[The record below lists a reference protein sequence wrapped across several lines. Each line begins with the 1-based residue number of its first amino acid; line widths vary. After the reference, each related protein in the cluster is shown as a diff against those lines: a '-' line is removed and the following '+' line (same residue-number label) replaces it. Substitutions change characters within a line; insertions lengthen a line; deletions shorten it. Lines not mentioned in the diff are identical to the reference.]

1 MLKLP
6 KRLHPEFKRPNIKPE
21 GPFVLDTNNPIVDR
35 LQHCFVVDGNSIVD
49 LVTGRRIK
57 TSSYTKTKH
66 SIFGGE
72 LQVTTDDQYL
82 ADYFDIDR
90 FDGNGDF
97 SVVFRATTR
106 NQGAVAD
113 ISTVLELGAK
123 TGTAKGYIRIQ
134 QHTRDAGSGVPG
146 SYYFAT
152 YANYGTTACYVS
164 GPGAP
169 DYKRWDNAAFV
180 RDGNNLIG
188 YTDGAERYNKYSV
201 SKRNIFYG
209 GGGRIKLLQG
219 QSTFQPSFS
228 YLYVFTRALSPAEVK
243 SLNDDPYQILKPAND
258 LYYFSPVGGGGPST
272 YEVAASFNIANT
284 LSTSKAAD
292 IVASVNY
299 ATALSNSS
307 PAVMTAEVQ
316 ASYSNILSMSG
327 LGGAVY
333 DVAASYDMSSGMSNG
348 GLGDISASVNNNII
362 SVLSSTALADM
373 QALITSNIDMNYVI
387 STDAVIG
394 ASATF
399 SGGFGYTANFGDLAI
414 EAAAGFALAFALSG
428 SAQTD
433 AYAELVNNVNTAI
446 SNSTN
451 AIANA
456 TTTYTIGNSFVSLGG
471 SDVDGNASFTITTDF
486 ASSSSISIEGACA
499 FSTALGLVSST
510 IIQAESSVSF
520 NVVSGL
526 INSTLA
532 TLNAQASFGLQG
544 SFSASRTYVTEA
556 GASITITASMSST
569 GAVSVFGTVT
579 TPTNR
584 LIKVVAESRI
594 TLVENE
600 NRIILVN

>member
-123 TGTAKGYIRIQ
+123 TGTAKGYLHIQ

-152 YANYGTTACYVS
+152 YANYGTTASYVS

-188 YTDGAERYNKYSV
+188 YTDGAERYNNYFV

-209 GGGRIKLLQG
+209 AGGRIKLLQG

-258 LYYFSPVGGGGPST
+258 LYYFSPVGGGGP
-272 YEVAASFNIANT
+272 
-284 LSTSKAAD
+284 
-292 IVASVNY
+292 
-299 ATALSNSS
+299 
-307 PAVMTAEVQ
+307 
-316 ASYSNILSMSG
+316 
-327 LGGAVY
+327 
-333 DVAASYDMSSGMSNG
+333 
-348 GLGDISASVNNNII
+348 
-362 SVLSSTALADM
+362 
-373 QALITSNIDMNYVI
+373 
-387 STDAVIG
+387 
-394 ASATF
+394 
-399 SGGFGYTANFGDLAI
+399 
-414 EAAAGFALAFALSG
+414 
-428 SAQTD
+428 
-433 AYAELVNNVNTAI
+433 
-446 SNSTN
+446 
-451 AIANA
+451 
-456 TTTYTIGNSFVSLGG
+456 TTYTVTGSLAA
-471 SDVDGNASFTITTDF
+471 V
-486 ASSSSISIEGACA
+486 
-499 FSTALGLVSST
+499 LQKQGLT
-510 IIQAESSVSF
+510 K
-520 NVVSGL
+520 
-526 INSTLA
+526 TA
-532 TLNAQASFGLQG
+532 TLNAILKKQGLTLSSSIDAMLLKVVALTSDVDAILQKQDVTKAATLAAVLQKQGVTGATTVSAVLQNQGVGVSSVLDAILQANPTISADLSALLQKTISLTGVIDAILQKTVTAGVSLDAILTSAGSGLTSATLDAILRKTAALSGTLDALLQRQGNTATATLNALLLKQQTKTATLNAILFG
-544 SFSASRTYVTEA
+544 SATIA
-556 GASITITASMSST
+556 ASLDSLLKKSGLTITASL
-569 GAVSVFGTVT
+569 GAILTVSGAF
-579 TPTNR
+579 
-584 LIKVVAESRI
+584 VAPKNIRYVMGDDRVIEI
-594 TLVENE
+594 AADD
-600 NRIILVN
+600 RIIEVD